1 MDVVDVVVGK
11 TTAPD
16 VVGKFTAP
24 DVVVAVVVVVV
35 VVVGDEPHVTL
46 WAQSQERLLT
56 LNLRPRGQTNM

>member
-1 MDVVDVVVGK
+1 MDVSDVVVGK

-24 DVVVAVVVVVV
+24 DVVVAVVVV

>member
-35 VVVGDEPHVTL
+35 VVWDKSHVTL
-46 WAQSQERLLT
+46 WAQSHERLLT
-56 LNLRPRGQTNM
+56 LNLRPLGQTNM

>member
-16 VVGKFTAP
+16 VVGNITAP

-35 VVVGDEPHVTL
+35 VWDKSHVTL

-56 LNLRPRGQTNM
+56 LNLRPRGQTNR